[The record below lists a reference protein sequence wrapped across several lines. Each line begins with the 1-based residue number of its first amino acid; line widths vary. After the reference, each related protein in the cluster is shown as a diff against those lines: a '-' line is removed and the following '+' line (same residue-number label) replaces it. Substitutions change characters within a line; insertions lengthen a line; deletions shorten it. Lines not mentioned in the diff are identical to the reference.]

1 MKTVRGRQTAGD
13 DFSYDQRHMLV
24 YFVVLVTLMLPLSAL
39 LQPLEAGED
48 TFVSQISAREK
59 ALFAANVGSA
69 VEVVRTEAPEVLT
82 DNVNIN
88 LMIFFMYGV
97 VLATYVYFVHKNQR
111 KK

>member
-1 MKTVRGRQTAGD
+1 MI
-13 DFSYDQRHMLV
+13 V